1 MTFHLSATSITQSR
15 RIPEKQL
22 MLNSQIQFEDKMTSA
37 SSRIRGTIALPAALL
52 LALSF
57 SPLASSQVPA
67 PAPAKPIPTSAT
79 HPKLVVLLVVDQMR
93 GDYID
98 KFRHQWTGGLKRL
111 VDEGAWYRAAAY
123 PYAATETC
131 VGHSTISTGSFPM
144 THGMIANQ
152 WWDRAS
158 QKTVT
163 CTADAGVKNLGYAGV
178 VPTTPGDSAVR
189 MLAPSFAEELKFQTG
204 GATRVVTF
212 SLKARA
218 AITMAG
224 HKGDAATW
232 VDGGG
237 LVTSSAYGTMPFIET
252 YAKEHPLKEDYGKT
266 WKLALPENEYLY
278 DEKATGAEPPAGWDL
293 TFPHALRGKGDS
305 SAADNDFYDQWAS
318 SPFADDYLTH
328 LAETAVDSLGL
339 GKSGATDFLGVSYS
353 SIDYVGHHFG
363 PRSREIQDILITL
376 DRNLAELFA
385 HLDRKVGRGNYV
397 VALSA
402 DHGATPIPED
412 FAKTG
417 VDTGFLSVS
426 ELKDKIVKA
435 LEPFNFP
442 KSADVDPKTYP
453 IAKITSGDLYFSSGL
468 NERIRD
474 TAGAMQAVTDA
485 AMSVPGVG
493 GVYWSDDLQNSP
505 LSQDRIRAA
514 VRTSFLTSRSGDL
527 YFVPKPYWLVEGTKP
542 SNPHATGTGHGGPYN
557 YDQHVPVLLMGYGIQ
572 PGEYFREVTPADIAP
587 TLAALTGVTLA
598 PRDGHILAEALA
610 VAAKP
615 AQSAR
620 SRTATRAPA
629 P

>member
-1 MTFHLSATSITQSR
+1 
-15 RIPEKQL
+15 
-22 MLNSQIQFEDKMTSA
+22 
-37 SSRIRGTIALPAALL
+37 
-52 LALSF
+52 
-57 SPLASSQVPA
+57 
-67 PAPAKPIPTSAT
+67 
-79 HPKLVVLLVVDQMR
+79 
-93 GDYID
+93 
-98 KFRHQWTGGLKRL
+98 
-111 VDEGAWYRAAAY
+111 
-123 PYAATETC
+123 
-131 VGHSTISTGSFPM
+131 
-144 THGMIANQ
+144 
-152 WWDRAS
+152 
-158 QKTVT
+158 
-163 CTADAGVKNLGYAGV
+163 CTADASVKNLGYAGA

-189 MLAPSFAEELKFQTG
+189 MLMPSFAEELKFQTG

-232 VDGGG
+232 VDGNG

-252 YAKEHPLKEDYGKT
+252 YAKAHPIKEDYGKT
-266 WKLALPENEYLY
+266 WKLALPESEYLY

-305 SAADNDFYDQWAS
+305 PEPDNTYYDQWAT
-318 SPFADDYLTH
+318 SPYADDYLTH

-376 DRNLAELFA
+376 DKNLAELFA
-385 HLDRKVGRGNYV
+385 HLDRKVGRGKYV

-402 DHGATPIPED
+402 DHGATPVPED

-417 VDTGFLSVS
+417 VDTGFLDASA
-426 ELKDKIVKA
+426 LKDKIAKA

-442 KSADVDPKTYP
+442 KSADADPKTYP
-453 IAKITSGDLYFSSGL
+453 IAKVTSGDLYFSPGVA
-468 NERIRD
+468 ERIRD

-493 GVYWSDDLQNSP
+493 GVYWPDDIQNSP

-514 VRTSFLTSRSGDL
+514 VRTSFLAGRSGDL

-542 SNPHATGTGHGGPYN
+542 ANPHATGTGHGGPYN
-557 YDQHVPVLLMGYGIQ
+557 YDQHVPVLLMGFGIQ

-598 PRDGHILAEALA
+598 ARDGHILSEALA
-610 VAAKP
+610 VAAK
-615 AQSAR
+615 SAPTAR
-620 SRTATRAPA
+620 PRTATPAPA

>member
-1 MTFHLSATSITQSR
+1 M
-15 RIPEKQL
+15 
-22 MLNSQIQFEDKMTSA
+22 
-37 SSRIRGTIALPAALL
+37 
-52 LALSF
+52 
-57 SPLASSQVPA
+57 
-67 PAPAKPIPTSAT
+67 
-79 HPKLVVLLVVDQMR
+79 LVVLLVVDQMR

-98 KFRHQWTGGLKRL
+98 KFRYQWTGGLKRL
-111 VDEGAWYRAAAY
+111 IAEGAWYRAAAY

-131 VGHSTISTGSFPM
+131 VGHSTISTGAFPM

-163 CTADAGVKNLGYAGV
+163 CTADPSVQNSGYAGT

-189 MLAPSFAEELKFQTG
+189 MLTPSFAEELKFQTG

-224 HKGDAATW
+224 HRGDAATW
-232 VDGGG
+232 IDGNG
-237 LVTSSAYGTMPFIET
+237 LVTSSAFGTMPFIET
-252 YAKEHPLKEDYGKT
+252 YAKEHPIREDYGKT
-266 WKLALPENEYLY
+266 WKLALPESEYLY
-278 DEKATGAEPPAGWDL
+278 NEKATGAAPPAGWDL

-305 SAADNDFYDQWAS
+305 PEPDNIYYDQWAT
-318 SPFADDYLTH
+318 SPYADDYLTH

-417 VDTGFLSVS
+417 VETGFLDVS
-426 ELKDKIVKA
+426 EVKDKIVKA

-442 KSADVDPKTYP
+442 NSANADPQKYP
-453 IAKITSGDLYFSSGL
+453 IAKITSGDLYFAPGL

-493 GVYWSDDLQNSP
+493 GVYWSDDLQNSS

-514 VRTSFLTSRSGDL
+514 VKTSFLPGRSGDL
-527 YFVPKPYWLVEGTKP
+527 YFVPKPYWLVEATKP
-542 SNPHATGTGHGGPYN
+542 ANPHATGTGHGGPYN
-557 YDQHVPVLLMGYGIQ
+557 YDQHVPILLMGFGIQ

-598 PRDGHILAEALA
+598 PRDGHILAEALTTKSA
-610 VAAKP
+610 P
-615 AQSAR
+615 AAR
-620 SRTATRAPA
+620 SRTATPAPA

>member
-1 MTFHLSATSITQSR
+1 MTATPSTTRRNPR
-15 RIPEKQL
+15 RIAFVRR
-22 MLNSQIQFEDKMTSA
+22 N
-37 SSRIRGTIALPAALL
+37 AALL
-52 LALSF
+52 ATLLFALATS
-57 SPLASSQVPA
+57 SAQTLAPPVKPKPKPA
-67 PAPAKPIPTSAT
+67 PESTAVPR
-79 HPKLVVLLVVDQMR
+79 PKLVVLLVVDQMR
-93 GDYID
+93 ADYVD
-98 KFRHQWTGGLKRL
+98 KFRGQWTGGLKRL
-111 VDEGAWYRAAAY
+111 VDEGAWYRSAAY

-131 VGHSTISTGSFPM
+131 VGHATISTGSFPS

-158 QKTVT
+158 QKLVT
-163 CTADAGVKNLGYAGV
+163 CTADPTVQNSGYAG
-178 VPTTPGDSAVR
+178 TPAKGGDSAVR
-189 MLAPSFAEELKFQTG
+189 MLMPSFAEELKFQTG

-232 VDGGG
+232 FENGGW
-237 LVTSSAYGTMPFIET
+237 VTSSAYGTMPFIET
-252 YAKEHPLKEDYGKT
+252 YAKAHPIKEDYGKT
-266 WKLALPENEYLY
+266 WKLALPENEYFY
-278 DEKATGAEPPAGWDL
+278 DEKATGAAPPAGWNL

-305 SAADNDFYDQWAS
+305 AEPDVEFYEQWAT
-318 SPFADDYLTH
+318 SPYADDYLTQ

-353 SIDYVGHHFG
+353 SIDYVGHSFG

-402 DHGATPIPED
+402 DHGVVPVPED
-412 FAKTG
+412 LAKTG
-417 VDTGFLSVS
+417 VDAGLLHVP
-426 ELKDKIVKA
+426 ELQDKIEKA

-442 KSADVDPKTYP
+442 KPA
-453 IAKITSGDLYFSSGL
+453 IARVTSGDLYFVPAVYDH
-468 NERIRD
+468 IRD

-493 GVYWSDDLQNSP
+493 AIFWSEELQNSP

-514 VRTSFLTSRSGDL
+514 VKTSFLASRSGDI
-527 YFVPKPYWLVEGTKP
+527 YFVPKPYWLVDGTAAGK
-542 SNPHATGTGHGGPYN
+542 SRASGTGHGSPYN
-557 YDQHVPVLLMGYGIQ
+557 YDQHVPVLLMGFGIQ

-587 TLAALTGVTLA
+587 TLAALCGVTLA

-610 VAAKP
+610 TK
-615 AQSAR
+615 SALATHP
-620 SRTATRAPA
+620 RTPPA
-629 P
+629 PR

>member
-1 MTFHLSATSITQSR
+1 MMPTRSR
-15 RIPEKQL
+15 NKRDSSRTAIL
-22 MLNSQIQFEDKMTSA
+22 LGNAALIAALFLALSA
-37 SSRIRGTIALPAALL
+37 SSISAQAPVVNPRPK
-52 LALSF
+52 
-57 SPLASSQVPA
+57 PA
-67 PAPAKPIPTSAT
+67 PEAT
-79 HPKLVVLLVVDQMR
+79 TVPRPKLVVLLVVDQMR

-98 KFRHQWTGGLKRL
+98 KFRRQWTGGLKRL

-131 VGHSTISTGSFPM
+131 VGHSTISTGAFPS

-158 QKTVT
+158 QKLVT
-163 CTADAGVKNLGYAGV
+163 CTADPSVQNTGYAGV
-178 VPTTPGDSAVR
+178 TTKGGDSAVR
-189 MLAPSFAEELKFQTG
+189 MLMPSFAEDLKFQTG

-232 VDGGG
+232 FDNGG

-252 YAKEHPLKEDYGKT
+252 YAKEHPIKEDYGKT
-266 WKLALPENEYLY
+266 WKLTLPENEYLY
-278 DEKATGAEPPAGWDL
+278 DEKATGAVAPAGWTL
-293 TFPHALRGKGDS
+293 AFPHALRGKGDS
-305 SAADNDFYDQWAS
+305 AEPDTEFYEQWAT
-318 SPFADDYLTH
+318 SPYADDYLTH

-353 SIDYVGHHFG
+353 SIDYVGHSFG

-376 DRNLAELFA
+376 DRSLAELFA

-402 DHGATPIPED
+402 DHGAVPVPED
-412 FAKTG
+412 MAKTG
-417 VDTGFLSVS
+417 IDAGLLHVPDLQ
-426 ELKDKIVKA
+426 EKIEKA

-442 KSADVDPKTYP
+442 KSA
-453 IAKITSGDLYFSSGL
+453 IARVTSGDLYFVPAVYD
-468 NERIRD
+468 RIRE

-493 GVYWSDDLQNSP
+493 AIYWSDEIQNSP
-505 LSQDRIRAA
+505 LTQDRIRAA
-514 VRTSFLTSRSGDL
+514 VKTSFLASRSGDI
-527 YFVPKPYWLVEGTKP
+527 YFVPKPYWLVDGTASGK
-542 SNPHATGTGHGGPYN
+542 SRTYGTGHGSPYN
-557 YDQHVPVLLMGYGIQ
+557 YDQRVPVLLMGFGIQ

-587 TLAALTGVTLA
+587 TLAALCGVTLA
-598 PRDGHILAEALA
+598 PRDGHILAEAM
-610 VAAKP
+610 
-615 AQSAR
+615 
-620 SRTATRAPA
+620 ATKVAPA
-629 P
+629 VRPRVAPAH

>member
-1 MTFHLSATSITQSR
+1 MNSISSHAR
-15 RIPEKQL
+15 R
-22 MLNSQIQFEDKMTSA
+22 NT
-37 SSRIRGTIALPAALL
+37 ALL
-52 LALSF
+52 LTLFLSL
-57 SPLASSQVPA
+57 SYLSASAQTPTPA
-67 PAPAKPIPTSAT
+67 SAKPKPRPARESTAAPR
-79 HPKLVVLLVVDQMR
+79 PKLVVLLVVDQMR

-98 KFRHQWTGGLKRL
+98 KFRFQWTGGLKRL

-131 VGHSTISTGSFPM
+131 VGHATISTGSFPM

-158 QKTVT
+158 EKTVT
-163 CTADAGVKNLGYAGV
+163 CTADPNVQNSGYAGV
-178 VPTTPGDSAVR
+178 VPTTAGDSAVR
-189 MLAPSFAEELKFQTG
+189 MLSPSFAEELKFQTG

-237 LVTSSAYGTMPFIET
+237 LVTSSAFGTMPFIET
-252 YAKEHPLKEDYGKT
+252 FAKAHPIKEDYGKT
-266 WKLALPENEYLY
+266 WKLALPESEYLY
-278 DEKATGAEPPAGWDL
+278 NEKATGAEPPAGWDL
-293 TFPHALRGKGDS
+293 TFPHALRGKGGSPEPDKT
-305 SAADNDFYDQWAS
+305 YYEQWAS
-318 SPFADDYLTH
+318 SPYADDYLTH

-412 FAKTG
+412 FARTG
-417 VDTGFLSVS
+417 VDTGFLDVS
-426 ELKDKIVKA
+426 ELKDKVVKA

-442 KSADVDPKTYP
+442 KPANADPKNYP
-453 IAKITSGDLYFSSGL
+453 IAKITSGDLYFASGL
-468 NERIRD
+468 YERIRD
-474 TAGAMQAVTDA
+474 TSGAMQAVTDA

-514 VRTSFLTSRSGDL
+514 VKTSFLAYRSGDL

-542 SNPHATGTGHGGPYN
+542 ADPHATGTGHGAPYN
-557 YDQHVPVLLMGYGIQ
+557 YDQHVPLLLMGFGIQ
-572 PGEYFREVTPADIAP
+572 PGEYLREVTPADIAP
-587 TLAALTGVTLA
+587 TLAAICGITLA
-598 PRDGHILAEALA
+598 PRDGHILAEALWTRSA
-610 VAAKP
+610 PAAHP
-615 AQSAR
+615 
-620 SRTATRAPA
+620 RTAP
-629 P
+629 

>member
-1 MTFHLSATSITQSR
+1 MTANPPPFRCNKSQGRNASLHRTFAFLLTLCFALSVVSLSAQT
-15 RIPEKQL
+15 
-22 MLNSQIQFEDKMTSA
+22 
-37 SSRIRGTIALPAALL
+37 
-52 LALSF
+52 
-57 SPLASSQVPA
+57 PA
-67 PAPAKPIPTSAT
+67 PAEQPARPRPRPAPEPAAAPR
-79 HPKLVVLLVVDQMR
+79 PKLVVLLVVDQMR
-93 GDYID
+93 GDYVD
-98 KFRHQWTGGLKRL
+98 KFRYQWTGGLKRL

-131 VGHSTISTGSFPM
+131 VGHATISTGSFPS

-158 QKTVT
+158 QKLVT
-163 CTADAGVKNLGYAGV
+163 CTADPTVQNTGYAGAV
-178 VPTTPGDSAVR
+178 AKGGDSAVR
-189 MLAPSFAEELKFQTG
+189 MLMPSFAEELKFQTG

-232 VDGGG
+232 FDGGG

-252 YAKEHPLKEDYGKT
+252 YAKEHPIKEDYGKT

-278 DEKATGAEPPAGWDL
+278 DEKAVGAVAPSGWTP
-293 TFPHALRGKGDS
+293 TFPHALRGISDS
-305 SAADNDFYDQWAS
+305 TEPDTAFYEQWAT

-328 LAETAVDSLGL
+328 LAETAIDSLGL

-353 SIDYVGHHFG
+353 SIDYVGHSFG

-376 DRNLAELFA
+376 DRNLAELFT

-402 DHGATPIPED
+402 DHGAVPVPED
-412 FAKTG
+412 MAKTG
-417 VDTGFLSVS
+417 VDAGLLHVP
-426 ELKDKIVKA
+426 ELQDKIEKA

-442 KSADVDPKTYP
+442 KPADAKPDAAFHA
-453 IAKITSGDLYFSSGL
+453 IARVTSGDLYFVPTVYDH
-468 NERIRD
+468 IRD
-474 TAGAMQAVTDA
+474 TGGAMQAVTDA

-493 GVYWSDDLQNSP
+493 AIYWSEELQNSP

-514 VRTSFLTSRSGDL
+514 VRTSFLAGRSGDI
-527 YFVPKPYWLVEGTKP
+527 YFVPKPYWLVDGSAPGKSRTY
-542 SNPHATGTGHGGPYN
+542 GTGHGAPYN
-557 YDQHVPVLLMGYGIQ
+557 YDQHVPILLMGFGIQ
-572 PGEYFREVTPADIAP
+572 PGEYLREVTPADIAP
-587 TLAALTGVTLA
+587 TLAAICGITLA
-598 PRDGHILAEALA
+598 PHDGHILTEALTTKA
-610 VAAKP
+610 APVAR
-615 AQSAR
+615 AR
-620 SRTATRAPA
+620 TAPA

>member
-1 MTFHLSATSITQSR
+1 MTATLSPATVSRRNRRPAFLRRNMALLAAILLSAFSISS
-15 RIPEKQL
+15 I
-22 MLNSQIQFEDKMTSA
+22 SA
-37 SSRIRGTIALPAALL
+37 QTPATT
-52 LALSF
+52 
-57 SPLASSQVPA
+57 
-67 PAPAKPIPTSAT
+67 AKPKQKPASQSAAPRR
-79 HPKLVVLLVVDQMR
+79 PKLVVLLVVDQMR

-98 KFRHQWTGGLKRL
+98 KFRSQWTGGLKRL

-163 CTADAGVKNLGYAGV
+163 CTADASVKNLGYAGT

-189 MLAPSFAEELKFQTG
+189 MLMPAFAEELKFQTG

-252 YAKEHPLKEDYGKT
+252 YAKEHPIKEDYGKT
-266 WKLALPENEYLY
+266 WKLALPESEYLY

-305 SAADNDFYDQWAS
+305 SATDNDFYDQWAT
-318 SPFADDYLTH
+318 SPYADDYLTH

-412 FAKTG
+412 FSKTG
-417 VDTGFLSVS
+417 VDTGILDVS

-442 KSADVDPKTYP
+442 KAANVDPQKYP
-453 IAKITSGDLYFSSGL
+453 IAKITSGDLYFAPGL

-493 GVYWSDDLQNSP
+493 GVYWCDDIQNSP
-505 LSQDRIRAA
+505 LSQDPIRSA
-514 VRTSFLTSRSGDL
+514 VKTSFLAGRSGDL
-527 YFVPKPYWLVEGTKP
+527 YFVPKPYWLVEATKP
-542 SNPHATGTGHGGPYN
+542 ANPHATGTGHGGPYN
-557 YDQHVPVLLMGYGIQ
+557 YDQHVPILLMGFGIQ

-598 PRDGHILAEALA
+598 PRDGHILAEALTTKSA
-610 VAAKP
+610 PP
-615 AQSAR
+615 AR
-620 SRTATRAPA
+620 PRTATPAPA

>member
-1 MTFHLSATSITQSR
+1 MTATVFPIRRNNPELRNAFFHRS
-15 RIPEKQL
+15 
-22 MLNSQIQFEDKMTSA
+22 FA
-37 SSRIRGTIALPAALL
+37 SLL
-52 LALSF
+52 TVLFALSVT
-57 SPLASSQVPA
+57 SVSAQTPTPA
-67 PAPAKPIPTSAT
+67 PAAQSPKPRPKPAPASAPR
-79 HPKLVVLLVVDQMR
+79 PKLVVLLVVDQMR
-93 GDYID
+93 ADYVD
-98 KFRHQWTGGLKRL
+98 KFRYQWTGGLKRL

-131 VGHSTISTGSFPM
+131 VGHSTISTGSFPS

-152 WWDRAS
+152 WWDRPS

-163 CTADAGVKNLGYAGV
+163 CTADASVQNSGYAGV

-189 MLAPSFAEELKFQTG
+189 MLIPSFAEELKFQTG

-237 LVTSSAYGTMPFIET
+237 LVTSSAYGTLPFIET
-252 YAKEHPLKEDYGKT
+252 YAKEHPIKEDYGKT
-266 WKLALPENEYLY
+266 WKLALPESEYLY
-278 DEKATGAEPPAGWDL
+278 DEKATGAAPPAGWDL
-293 TFPHALRGKGDS
+293 AFPHALRGKGDS
-305 SAADNDFYDQWAS
+305 PEPDNTYYEQWAT
-318 SPFADDYLTH
+318 SPYADDYLTH

-353 SIDYVGHHFG
+353 SIDYVGHRFG

-417 VDTGFLSVS
+417 VDTGFLDAS

-442 KSADVDPKTYP
+442 KSANADPKNYP
-453 IAKITSGDLYFSSGL
+453 IAKISSGDLYFASGL
-468 NERIRD
+468 YERIRD

-493 GVYWSDDLQNSP
+493 GIYWSDDLQNSP

-514 VRTSFLTSRSGDL
+514 VRTSFLASRSGDL
-527 YFVPKPYWLVEGTKP
+527 YFVPKPYWLVEGSKP
-542 SNPHATGTGHGGPYN
+542 ANPHATGTGHGGPYN
-557 YDQHVPVLLMGYGIQ
+557 YDQHVPILLMGFGIQ
-572 PGEYFREVTPADIAP
+572 PGQYFREVTPADIAP

-610 VAAKP
+610 MKP
-615 AQSAR
+615 APAAR
-620 SRTATRAPA
+620 ARTAPPAPA

>member
-1 MTFHLSATSITQSR
+1 MTATTSSTRHNNPVHLSAFCRSR
-15 RIPEKQL
+15 AAFLAIVFAAL
-22 MLNSQIQFEDKMTSA
+22 TAFA
-37 SSRIRGTIALPAALL
+37 SRPMFAQTPAPTPKSKPAAEST
-52 LALSF
+52 AN
-57 SPLASSQVPA
+57 
-67 PAPAKPIPTSAT
+67 AKR
-79 HPKLVVLLVVDQMR
+79 PKLVVLLVVDQMR

-98 KFRHQWTGGLKRL
+98 KFRYQWTGGLKRL
-111 VDEGAWYRAAAY
+111 VEEGAWYRAAAY

-131 VGHSTISTGSFPM
+131 VGHATISTGSFPM

-163 CTADAGVKNLGYAGV
+163 CTADASVKNLGYAGV
-178 VPTTPGDSAVR
+178 IPTTSGDSAVR
-189 MLAPSFAEELKFQTG
+189 MLMPSFAEELKFQTG

-232 VDGGG
+232 VDNNG
-237 LVTSSAYGTMPFIET
+237 LVTSSAFGTMPFIET
-252 YAKEHPLKEDYGKT
+252 YAKEHPIREDYGKT
-266 WKLALPENEYLY
+266 WKLALPESEYLY
-278 DEKATGAEPPAGWDL
+278 DEKATGAAPPSGWDL
-293 TFPHALRGKGDS
+293 TFPHALRGKGNS
-305 SAADNDFYDQWAS
+305 PEPDNEFYDQWAT
-318 SPFADDYLTH
+318 SPYADDYLTH

-397 VALSA
+397 VAFSA
-402 DHGATPIPED
+402 DHGGTPVPED

-417 VDTGFLSVS
+417 VDTGMLYVS
-426 ELKDKIVKA
+426 DLKAKIEKA

-442 KSADVDPKTYP
+442 KPDNVGADKFP
-453 IAKITSGDLYFSSGL
+453 IAKITSGDLYFASGL
-468 NERIRD
+468 YERIRD

-493 GVYWSDDLQNSP
+493 GVYWSDNIQNSP

-514 VRTSFLTSRSGDL
+514 VRTSFLAGRSGDL
-527 YFVPKPYWLVEGTKP
+527 YFVPKPYWLIEGTRP
-542 SNPHATGTGHGGPYN
+542 ANPHATGTGHGGPYN
-557 YDQHVPVLLMGYGIQ
+557 YDQHVPVLLMGFGIQ

-587 TLAALTGVTLA
+587 TLAALCGVTLA
-598 PRDGHILAEALA
+598 PRDGHILAEALTT
-610 VAAKP
+610 
-615 AQSAR
+615 R
-620 SRTATRAPA
+620 SAPA
-629 P
+629 ARPRRATPAP